1 MSDLEIITFL
11 NRLEKSDVKLSL
23 EGENLGVIF
32 AGDQDDVLLGEIRQ
46 HKSSLL
52 RFLQNADTPV
62 NMQVLHSTYSNAYPL
77 SHSQKRIWLHEKLEP
92 GSRAYYIHS
101 DVMIK
106 GAMDIDVLECA
117 LEAVLEQHESLRT
130 VFALQ
135 KGEPVQQVLPASEVW
150 AGLRETN
157 FHKPY
162 DDRFLDSIFVE
173 RKAVKFDIETGPL
186 FALHLFRFNDDVQV
200 LSFAIHHIIADAQS
214 LAVFMTELITKYQQ
228 LQSGISFT
236 ETSSQFQYRDFCE
249 WEEKQRNSPSFKKD
263 REYWMQQFSEE
274 PVAITL
280 PYKTERKNFKT
291 YNGQVHELAIEQPLM
306 ESVRRFCREQKTTP
320 FIFFYASLQAL
331 LYRYTEQNDLTIGTS
346 VQGRDQLA
354 FRDQIGLYAS
364 TLPLR
369 MRFAEHAGFLQ
380 LFEAARTTVQ
390 DALSHHHYPFDLLVN
405 ECAFV
410 RDPSRA
416 PFFDIMIDYFP
427 AVNMQQ
433 VNGIEFSPVKFP
445 HTTSKFDLTFTFF
458 DDGAEVKLR
467 VEYNTDLFDEQFMR
481 SLGVHY
487 RQLLQQVLQAPHAA
501 VYKLPLLESDE
512 INHLLSTLGC
522 GPDEMR
528 PFTSVSQLF
537 ENIAARTPASEAVN
551 CNASTLSYAELNSRA
566 NRLAHHITERLSQP
580 QGQVVGVM
588 LDRSELLIIALMAI
602 AKSGAA
608 FLPIDS
614 NAPSAYCRH
623 ILADSK
629 AAFLITDMQC
639 MPSLMDVYAGELFAI
654 DVQLDTLAT
663 ADTNPGI
670 NVSPDSLAY
679 VLYTSGSTGTPKGV
693 QVMQRNISNYL
704 QWAIGYYYE
713 GLQATRVPWFTSFT
727 FDLSLTSIFTPLLR
741 GDILEIYPQR
751 DPRDAFMQMLKS
763 GHSFG
768 VMKLTPSHINVL
780 AMTGVQTMRVERVIV
795 GGEELLPAHI
805 SILQKASPAVR
816 VFNEYGP
823 TETTVGCT
831 IDEVSAHDITI
842 GRPIANTSIY
852 ILNKAGELM
861 PAGCWGEVVVGGAGV
876 AKGYSN
882 LQQLTASRF
891 LPDVFTGNGRMYRT
905 GDIGRWLPDGRL
917 AYRGRA
923 DNQVKINGFRIE
935 LGEIENA
942 LQQIQSIEK
951 ATVLVRQEAAAKSL
965 VAFFA
970 GNKSL
975 DGTVLRTKLSDQLP
989 VYMLPTQYVHVDNWP
1004 LTTNGKT
1011 DTAALL
1017 QLANDTSD
1025 RAVNSRMPETEQ
1037 EKILASFFEELL
1049 GIERLGVDENLFSVG
1064 LDSLKVIKAQ
1074 SMLEEIY
1081 PGKVQIHD
1089 IFSQATI
1096 ARLTTHIHGVVKK
1109 QEALP
1114 EIIDF

>member
-23 EGENLGVIF
+23 EGENLGVVF
-32 AGDQDDVLLGEIRQ
+32 AGEQDDVLLGEIRQ

-52 RFLQNADTPV
+52 RFLQNAATPA
-62 NMQVLHSTYSNAYPL
+62 NMQVMHVDHDNVYALA
-77 SHSQKRIWLHEKLEP
+77 HSQKRIWLHDKLEP
-92 GSRAYYIHS
+92 GNRAYYIHS
-101 DVMIK
+101 DVLIK
-106 GAMDIDVLECA
+106 GPMEMDMLECA
-117 LEAVLEQHESLRT
+117 LEAVLERHESLRT
-130 VFALQ
+130 VFTQQ
-135 KGEPVQQVLPASEVW
+135 KGEPVQQVLPSSEVW
-150 AGLRETN
+150 AGLRETH

-162 DDRFLDSIFVE
+162 DERFLDKIFAE

-186 FALHLFRFNDDVQV
+186 FALHLFRFDNDVQV

-236 ETSSQFQYRDFCE
+236 ETLSQFQYRDFCD

-263 REYWMQQFSEE
+263 REYWMRQFSEE

-291 YNGQVHELAIEQPLM
+291 YNGQVHESVIERSLM

-320 FIFFYASLQAL
+320 FTFFYASLQAL

-369 MRFAEHAGFLQ
+369 LRFAEHASFLQ

-390 DALSHHHYPFDLLVN
+390 DALSHHHYPFDLLVQ

-427 AVNMQQ
+427 AVSMQR

-458 DDGAEVKLR
+458 DDSEEVKLR

-481 SLGVHY
+481 SMWKHY

-501 VYKLPLLESDE
+501 VYKLPMLEGDE
-512 INHLLSTLGC
+512 INHLISTLGC
-522 GPDEMR
+522 GPDEIR
-528 PFTSVSQLF
+528 PFNSISSLF
-537 ENIAARTPASEAVN
+537 EKVAARMPANEAVA
-551 CNASTLSYAELNSRA
+551 CNGNMLSYADINSRA
-566 NRLAHHITERLSQP
+566 NRLAHYIQERLSQP
-580 QGQVVGVM
+580 QGQVVAVM
-588 LDRSELLIIALMAI
+588 LERSELLIIALMAV

-608 FLPIDS
+608 FLPVDP
-614 NAPSAYCRH
+614 NAPSSYCRH
-623 ILADSK
+623 ILFDSK
-629 AAFLITDMQC
+629 AALLITDMQS

-654 DVQLDTLAT
+654 DVQLDTLTT
-663 ADTNPGI
+663 ADTNPEANI
-670 NVSPDSLAY
+670 APDSLAY

-693 QVMQRNISNYL
+693 EVMQRNISNYL
-704 QWAIGYYYE
+704 QWAIDYYYE
-713 GLQATRVPWFTSFT
+713 GLQTTRVPWFTSFT
-727 FDLSLTSIFTPLLR
+727 FDLSLTSIFTPVLR

-763 GHSFG
+763 NHSFG

-780 AMTGVQTMRVERVIV
+780 GMAGVQSLQVERVIV

-805 SILQKASPAVR
+805 TILQKASPGVR

-831 IDEVSAHDITI
+831 VDEVSAHYITI

-852 ILNKAGELM
+852 VLNKAGELM
-861 PAGCWGEVVVGGAGV
+861 PAGCWGEIIVGGTGV
-876 AKGYSN
+876 AKGYCN
-882 LQQLTASRF
+882 LQQLTASKF
-891 LPDVFTGNGRMYRT
+891 LPDGFTGNGRMYRT

-942 LQQIQSIEK
+942 LQNIHGIEK
-951 ATVLVRQEAAAKSL
+951 ATVLVRHEAAVKSI

-970 GNKSL
+970 GDKSL
-975 DGTVLRTKLSDQLP
+975 DGTALRTKLSDQLP
-989 VYMLPTQYVHVDNWP
+989 AYMLPTQYVHVDNWP
-1004 LTTNGKT
+1004 LTPNGKT
-1011 DTAALL
+1011 DTAVLL
-1017 QLANDTSD
+1017 QLANDTSG

-1037 EKILASFFEELL
+1037 EKTLAAFFEELL
-1049 GIERLGVDENLFSVG
+1049 GVERLGVDENLFSVG

-1089 IFSQATI
+1089 IFSQSTI
-1096 ARLTTHIHGVVKK
+1096 AKLTTHIHGVAKK
-1109 QEALP
+1109 HDALP

>member
-23 EGENLGVIF
+23 EGENLGVVF
-32 AGDQDDVLLGEIRQ
+32 AGEQDDVLLGEIRH

-52 RFLQNADTPV
+52 RFLQNAATPATMHV
-62 NMQVLHSTYSNAYPL
+62 GHTTHSNVYPL
-77 SHSQKRIWLHEKLEP
+77 AHSQKRIWLHEKLEP
-92 GSRAYYIHS
+92 GSQAYYIYS

-106 GAMDIDVLECA
+106 GPMEMDTLEHA
-117 LEAVLEQHESLRT
+117 LEAVLERHESLRT
-130 VFALQ
+130 VFIQQ
-135 KGEPVQQVLPASEVW
+135 KGEPVQQVLPSSEVW
-150 AGLRETN
+150 AGLRETH

-162 DDRFLDSIFVE
+162 NERFLHKIFAE

-186 FALHLFRFNDDVQV
+186 FALHLFRFDDDVQV

-236 ETSSQFQYRDFCE
+236 DNSSQFQYRDFCE
-249 WEEKQRNSPSFKKD
+249 WEEKQHNSPSFKKD

-274 PVAITL
+274 PVAISL

-291 YNGQVHELAIEQPLM
+291 YNGQVYESVIEKSLM
-306 ESVRRFCREQKTTP
+306 DSVRRFCREQKTTP
-320 FIFFYASLQAL
+320 FIVFYASLQAL

-364 TLPLR
+364 TVPLR
-369 MRFAEHAGFLQ
+369 LRFAEHASFVQ

-390 DALSHHHYPFDLLVN
+390 DALGHHHYPFDLLVQ

-427 AVNMQQ
+427 EVSMQQ
-433 VNGIEFSPVKFP
+433 VNGVEFSPVKFP

-458 DDGAEVKLR
+458 DDGNEVKLR
-467 VEYNTDLFDEQFMR
+467 VEYNTDLFDEQFIR
-481 SLGVHY
+481 SLCRHY

-501 VYKLPLLESDE
+501 VYKLPLLEGEE

-528 PFTSVSQLF
+528 PFNPISRLF
-537 ENIAARTPASEAVN
+537 ENITARVPVSEAVA
-551 CNASTLSYAELNSRA
+551 CNGNLLSYDELNIRA
-566 NRLAHHITERLSQP
+566 NRLAHYIRERLQQT
-580 QGQVVGVM
+580 QGQIIGIM
-588 LDRSELLIIALMAI
+588 LERSELLIIALMAV

-608 FLPIDS
+608 FLPIDPA
-614 NAPSAYCRH
+614 APSSYHRH

-629 AAFLITDMQC
+629 TAFLITDMQC

-663 ADTNPGI
+663 ADTNPAI
-670 NVSPDSLAY
+670 NIPPDSLAY

-693 QVMQRNISNYL
+693 EVMQRNISNYL
-704 QWAIGYYYE
+704 QWAISYYYE
-713 GLQATRVPWFTSFT
+713 GLQPARVPWFTSFT

-741 GDILEIYPQR
+741 GDLLEIYPQR
-751 DPRDAFMQMLKS
+751 DARDAFMQMLKS
-763 GHSFG
+763 NHSFG

-780 AMTGVQTMRVERVIV
+780 GMTGAQNLRVDRIIV

-805 SILQKASPAVR
+805 AILQKASPGVR

-831 IDEVSAHDITI
+831 VEEVSAHDITI

-861 PAGCWGEVVVGGAGV
+861 PVGCWGEIIVGGAGV
-876 AKGYSN
+876 AKGYCN
-882 LQQLTASRF
+882 MQQLTASRF
-891 LPDVFTGNGRMYRT
+891 LPDGFTGNGRMYRT

-942 LQQIQSIEK
+942 LQHIHGIEK
-951 ATVLVRQEAAAKSL
+951 ATVLVRQETSAKSL
-965 VAFFA
+965 IAFFA
-970 GNKSL
+970 GDKLL
-975 DGTVLRTKLSDQLP
+975 DGTMMRTKLSEQLP
-989 VYMLPTQYVHVDNWP
+989 AYMLPTQYVHVDNWP

-1017 QLANDTSD
+1017 QLANDTSG

-1037 EKILASFFEELL
+1037 EKALAAFFEELL

-1089 IFSQATI
+1089 IFSQSTI
-1096 ARLTTHIHGVVKK
+1096 AKLTAHIHGVVKK
-1109 QEALP
+1109 QEPLP